1 MTFTRT
7 HLHSYYMYVIQICR
21 ILENDCVGFMVTNR
35 GSSEL
40 VVEKE
45 GQEVALVS
53 VMVRTDLEHHNHQS
67 RR

>member
-1 MTFTRT
+1 M
-7 HLHSYYMYVIQICR
+7 
-21 ILENDCVGFMVTNR
+21 GFMVTNR

-53 VMVRTDLEHHNHQS
+53 VMVRTDLEHHNQQF

>member
-1 MTFTRT
+1 
-7 HLHSYYMYVIQICR
+7 MYVIQICR

-53 VMVRTDLEHHNHQS
+53 VMVRTDLEHHNQQF